1 MRDLTIS
8 ASFRILLL
16 AKRTRTSEVSNVND
30 AKSCF
35 LQKAEKNAV
44 RVGTLAPYL
53 TSIFHMGMK
62 YIAGATSIL
71 NLPQE
76 TSNEVRHVVT
86 RLNTS
91 YQSCMKSLNCNVVV
105 SPKGLSSSN

>member
-1 MRDLTIS
+1 
-8 ASFRILLL
+8 
-16 AKRTRTSEVSNVND
+16 
-30 AKSCF
+30 
-35 LQKAEKNAV
+35 
-44 RVGTLAPYL
+44 
-53 TSIFHMGMK
+53 
-62 YIAGATSIL
+62 
-71 NLPQE
+71 LPQE